1 MRKEGCS
8 LQILPFCSV
17 LAFTV
22 ITGTFGQSAKAP
34 ASSTGKTGGTQAA
47 GVRLADVRFSPQKY
61 SGQTVRL
68 QGYIEGQI
76 VSSSGVTL
84 IFRAPEGDKIFV
96 RAGALSEGIKMGTAV
111 ETEMRIPPN
120 SGYID
125 VLELVSIKPSPPP
138 KPASVS
144 PGRSASSPGPIAGP
158 VSQPS
163 PGAAPAASSEASQ
176 RSKGGAPKVKEVS
189 LTKRSLPSRGG
200 TAKAGAP
207 PLGMVSDYKRTIRQ
221 FNPRLEEARL
231 TQLAE
236 AIIAFSLQNKIDPR
250 LTVAV
255 IAAESG
261 FRLEATS
268 RSGAMGLGQLM
279 PGTAAGMGVTNAYD
293 PVQNIQAAV
302 RLISGHMQ
310 NYKNHADGFYRA
322 LAAYN
327 AGSGAVRRHGGV
339 PPYRQT
345 VNYIWKIYYLY
356 KQLAPEQFK

>member
-1 MRKEGCS
+1 MRRESCS

-17 LAFTV
+17 LALTV
-22 ITGTFGQSAKAP
+22 ITGAFGQNDKSP
-34 ASSTGKTGGTQAA
+34 ASSTGKTGGTRAA
-47 GVRLADVRFSPQKY
+47 GVRLAEVRCSPQKY
-61 SGQTVRL
+61 SGQTVHL

-96 RAGALSEGIKMGTAV
+96 RAGALSVEIKMGTAV

-120 SGYID
+120 SGYVD
-125 VLELVSIKPSPPP
+125 VLELVSIKSSPPP
-138 KPASVS
+138 KLTSVS
-144 PGRSASSPGPIAGP
+144 PGKPASSPGPIVGSI
-158 VSQPS
+158 SQPS
-163 PGAAPAASSEASQ
+163 PGAAPAAGGEASP
-176 RSKGGAPKVKEVS
+176 RSNGAPKTKEVL
-189 LTKRSLPSRGG
+189 LTNRSLPSRGG
-200 TAKAGAP
+200 TANAVAP

-236 AIIAFSLQNKIDPR
+236 AVIAFSLQNKIDPR

-310 NYKNHADGFYRA
+310 NYKNHPDGFYRA